1 MRDVEVRPCLGV
13 EEFPALVA
21 IWRSAV
27 EATHGFLTQA
37 DRQEIEDQLPSAY
50 LPSVE
55 LTVAVVG
62 GRPVGFAGT
71 AQENLEMLFVDD
83 TFRGRGIGS
92 VLLDHVVRKQGVLA
106 VEVNEQNPDATGF
119 YVHKG
124 FEIVGRSEVDEA
136 GRPYPL
142 LRLRRG

>member
-1 MRDVEVRPCLGV
+1 MREVEVRPCLGV

-37 DRQEIEDQLPSAY
+37 DRQGIEEQLPSAY

-55 LTVAVVG
+55 LTVAVVD

-83 TFRGRGIGS
+83 AFRGRGIGS
-92 VLLDHVVRKQGVLA
+92 VLLDHVVREQGVLA
-106 VEVNEQNPDATGF
+106 VEVNEQNPDATRF

-142 LRLRRG
+142 LQLRRG